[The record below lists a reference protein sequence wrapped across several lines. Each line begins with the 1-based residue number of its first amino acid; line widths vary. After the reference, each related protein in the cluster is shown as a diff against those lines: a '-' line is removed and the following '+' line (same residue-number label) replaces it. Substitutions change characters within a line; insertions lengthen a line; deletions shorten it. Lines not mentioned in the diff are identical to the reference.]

1 MGKKCCVYGCDTN
14 YTSKKKRKKENS
26 KVEGENSDIEDINE
40 SKIAVYRLPKDE
52 DEREWW
58 LKAIPNAN
66 IKVSKD
72 TVICEEH
79 WPKCFEKI

>member
-1 MGKKCCVYGCDTN
+1 MGKTCCVYGCDTN
-14 YTSKKKRKKENS
+14 YASKKKRKKENS

-40 SKIAVYRLPKDE
+40 SKIVVYRLPKDE
-52 DEREWW
+52 DERERW

-72 TVICEEH
+72 I
-79 WPKCFEKI
+79 